1 MPPKK
6 AQDAATK
13 PARKAPPKK
22 PAAPKGSTK
31 PATTGRPTS
40 YKPEYAAQA
49 KKLTMLGATDPE
61 LADFFEVAVST
72 VSRWKIMHPE
82 FSEALK
88 LGKDQ
93 ADERVVSSLYHRAT
107 GYSHPDTDI
116 RVIEGQ
122 IVKTELVKHYPPDTT
137 AAIFWLKNRQKED
150 WRDRQDV
157 NHGIQEDNPITALL
171 QQVSGHTLKP
181 DGDQ

>member
-1 MPPKK
+1 MPTKK
-6 AQDAATK
+6 AQDAAAK
-13 PARKAPPKK
+13 PARK
-22 PAAPKGSTK
+22 TK
-31 PATTGRPTS
+31 PKTEQPNGRPTS
-40 YKPEYAAQA
+40 YKPEYATQA
-49 KKLTMLGATDPE
+49 RKLTMLGATDAE
-61 LADFFEVAVST
+61 LADFFEVTRST
-72 VSRWKIMHPE
+72 LSRWKIMHVE
-82 FSEALK
+82 FSDALK

-107 GYSHPDTDI
+107 GYSHPEVDI

-157 NHGIQEDNPITALL
+157 NHGLQEDNPIAALL
-171 QQVSGHTLKP
+171 QQVSGSTLKP
-181 DGDQ
+181 EGDQ